1 MRLSFLYFVADN
13 HLQFSFLVTYT
24 GSYSRHTKIRIL
36 LSQYPLLW
44 KKSEYNLNVASSGQ

>member
-1 MRLSFLYFVADN
+1 MRLGFLYFVADD

-36 LSQYPLLW
+36 LSSLPAAME
-44 KKSEYNLNVASSGQ
+44 KESI